1 MGTVHQFPPAEAQTD
16 TDTGAG
22 RKKARM
28 EDGYTGLA
36 NELIEELMKAQ
47 YRLSGREYCI
57 LLAVIRKTFGYKKS
71 ADWIALSQFAE
82 LTTISKT
89 HCHDVIKGLVARNM
103 LTRSTI
109 GNDQKL
115 AINTDIGN
123 WLKVNPLKSAETRKR
138 QGRKAKQDGEK
149 QTVPGLCNDIPESG
163 NIHTVSGNN
172 HTESG
177 YHKRK
182 RNKPN
187 INTLVDDADASST
200 QTVEKAPGLPVQQK
214 QTAKA
219 PAKRQASYRFEDCDI
234 RFAQTM
240 LDDINRITPITV
252 TANLNAWAN
261 EIRLLREALVKN
273 GQDARLI
280 AKVWQ
285 FANTDS
291 FWQSNV
297 KSAKKFRE
305 QFSTL
310 FLRAQSRHLE
320 NRHEN
325 RTTGAGHRGAAD
337 PHTQFF
343 GNVGRESFTDEDYDT
358 VL

>member
-1 MGTVHQFPPAEAQTD
+1 MGTVHQFPPIPAQTD
-16 TDTGAG
+16 TETGAG

-36 NELIEELMKAQ
+36 NELIEELMKAE

-57 LLAVIRKTFGYKKS
+57 LLAVVRKTFGYKKS
-71 ADWIALSQFAE
+71 ADWIALSQFTE
-82 LTTISKT
+82 LTGIGKT
-89 HCHDVIKGLVARNM
+89 HVHLVIKGLVARNM
-103 LTRSTI
+103 LIRSTN

-115 AINTDIGN
+115 AINTVIGN
-123 WLKVNPLKSAETRKR
+123 WLKENPLKAEQTRKR
-138 QGRKAKQDGEK
+138 KGRKQPQKVVEN
-149 QTVPGLCNDIPESG
+149 TVTGLCKDITGYG
-163 NIHTVSGNN
+163 NKSDVSGNK
-172 HTESG
+172 HAVSG
-177 YHKRK
+177 NHKRK

-200 QTVEKAPGLPVQQK
+200 QTVDKTPDLPVQQK

-219 PAKRQASYRFEDCDI
+219 PAKRQASYRFEDCDR

-261 EIRLLREALVKN
+261 DIRLLREALVKN

-285 FANTDS
+285 FANTDA

-297 KSAKKFRE
+297 KSAKKFRQ

-310 FLRAQSRHLE
+310 YLRAQSRHLE

-325 RTTGAGHRGAAD
+325 RTTGAGHSGAAD